1 MKHLTTP
8 LREKDIVNLQI
19 GEEVLISGVIYT
31 ARDMAHKR
39 MYEAILKGEELPLN
53 LSGQILYYTGPSPS
67 PPDRVIGSAGPTTS
81 NRMDDY
87 SELLLA
93 QGLKGMLGK
102 GNRAEDVVKA
112 IIKYQAIYL
121 ATIGGAGAYLAK
133 RIIASSIIAYSELGT
148 EAIRRLEVED
158 FPAVVAIDVRGN
170 NVYKDF

>member
-1 MKHLTTP
+1 MRHLTTP
-8 LREKDIVNLQI
+8 LKEKDIIDLQM
-19 GEEVLISGVIYT
+19 GEEVLVSGVIYT

-39 MYEAILKGEELPLN
+39 MYEALLRGEELPLD

-67 PPDRVIGSAGPTTS
+67 PPNRVIGSAGPTTS

-87 SELLLA
+87 TGLLLA

-112 IIKYQAIYL
+112 IIKHRAIYL

-133 RIIASSIIAYSELGT
+133 RIKASSIIAYAELGT

-158 FPAVVAIDVRGN
+158 LPAVVAIDVRGN
-170 NVYKDF
+170 NIYKDF